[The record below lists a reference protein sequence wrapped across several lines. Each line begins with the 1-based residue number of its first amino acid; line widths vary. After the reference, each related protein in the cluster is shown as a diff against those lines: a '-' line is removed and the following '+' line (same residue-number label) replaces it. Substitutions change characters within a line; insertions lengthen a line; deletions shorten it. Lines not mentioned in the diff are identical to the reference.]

1 MSTSNHLL
9 IYSARPHP
17 YEHIHPELCLLDLHT
32 LQGFSQLHHSFA
44 FQEASQ
50 TSLLYSPSNE
60 FLSHMLAEPYPFF
73 PKRNFLLFQ
82 NLCPLLPK
90 PEWSW
95 NSSVRLEYD
104 IVKAELNSKR
114 AELNNTVQIYQQ
126 FVDSNIA
133 LKKREN
139 ELRQT
144 IDELAAKKT
153 ELQKSKLNE
162 PLLEFHENNGNKDVS
177 LEVQQEDHVIS
188 INGISIPQ
196 PNVSVISSTILA
208 EEKEEA

>member
-1 MSTSNHLL
+1 VNLVKLVLNSGMGDGEVVELL
-9 IYSARPHP
+9 KIAKGY
-17 YEHIHPELCLLDLHT
+17 L
-32 LQGFSQLHHSFA
+32 
-44 FQEASQ
+44 
-50 TSLLYSPSNE
+50 
-60 FLSHMLAEPYPFF
+60 
-73 PKRNFLLFQ
+73 
-82 NLCPLLPK
+82 
-90 PEWSW
+90 
-95 NSSVRLEYD
+95 SSVRLEYD

-177 LEVQQEDHVIS
+177 LEDHVIS